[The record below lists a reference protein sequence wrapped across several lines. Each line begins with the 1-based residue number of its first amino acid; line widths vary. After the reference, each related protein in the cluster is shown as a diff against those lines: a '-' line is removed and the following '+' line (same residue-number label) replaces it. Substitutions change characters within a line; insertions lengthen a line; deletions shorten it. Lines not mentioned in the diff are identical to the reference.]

1 MKVSFVRTACSK
13 DRYKETEVIG
23 DYTLVRFD
31 PQEAEDM
38 VTSVEASILTS
49 EYSKEAVEAAY
60 AEWQEERQAKNLA
73 RAIAR
78 KEREI
83 NAYDSSPAVNSF
95 VLNGNTISWSSSDGT
110 SPNKSVRMGLRQN
123 IADKMAKGEENITI
137 WLGGMSVTLPC
148 ATVEAMMCDLENYA
162 YECFNVTA
170 GHKKRVKELTTA
182 EAVEAYDYTTGYPEQ
197 LTFNV

>member
-1 MKVSFVRTACSK
+1 MKVSFVMTACEKS
-13 DRYKETEVIG
+13 RYKETQVLGE
-23 DYTLVRFD
+23 YTLTHFD
-31 PQEAEDM
+31 PQEAEGM
-38 VTSVEASILTS
+38 VTSVEASVLTS
-49 EYSKEAVEAAY
+49 EYDKEAVEAAY
-60 AEWQEERQAKNLA
+60 AEWQEARRAKNLS

-110 SPNKSVRMGLRQN
+110 SPNKNVRMGLRQN
-123 IADKMAKGEENITI
+123 IADKLAKGEETITI

-182 EAVEAYDYTTGYPEQ
+182 EAVEAYDYTAGYPEQ